1 MHSAHLILASA
12 SPRRREL
19 LEQIGIRYQV
29 HTTDL
34 DESPLPNEA
43 PLALAQRLAAAKAQ
57 TVWELSHQQLPV
69 LGADTLGV
77 LDGELL
83 VKPTDF
89 ESARQMLLFMSGRA
103 HTIYS
108 AIALYHQGG
117 CEQAVSESKVWFRTI
132 TEAEIR
138 AYWQQGEPRD
148 KAGAYA
154 IQGLGAIFAE
164 RLEGSY
170 SGVMGLPLFE
180 TAQVLEKAGIRIL

>member
-1 MHSAHLILASA
+1 
-12 SPRRREL
+12 L